1 MFCEMFTGRINLP
14 LALLGGKLKL
24 RGDLRL
30 FPKFG
35 ALFSVDGR

>member
-1 MFCEMFTGRINLP
+1 LS
-14 LALLGGKLKL
+14 GKLKL

-35 ALFSVDGR
+35 ALFSVDARA